1 MDIWSILGIPY
12 TSDVNAIRKA
22 YTMMVKEYHPEEHPK
37 KFQQINEAYRTA
49 VAEATRQDVV
59 KTSEITESFEEIDDG
74 FSFDFPTCEY
84 RGSTNLDKNALDVL
98 SEMHSLTER
107 KEPRLAVWKS
117 FLHSERFSHVMDD
130 PLFIGEF
137 TNLLRK
143 ELDSFKHALCKQIR
157 RIYFSDGQRDP
168 EMSPYRQLSL
178 ILEKRKSHFKR
189 RFPTFKSFF
198 AYYSILIYI
207 LIGFILFAI
216 LLSLV

>member
-178 ILEKRKSHFKR
+178 ILENRKSHFKR